1 MVRML
6 MTINID
12 NGSASREKM
21 ATSRQPQ
28 INVTGEATQCELADV
43 ASTTTL
49 STGGLRCLN

>member
-21 ATSRQPQ
+21 ATSCQPQ